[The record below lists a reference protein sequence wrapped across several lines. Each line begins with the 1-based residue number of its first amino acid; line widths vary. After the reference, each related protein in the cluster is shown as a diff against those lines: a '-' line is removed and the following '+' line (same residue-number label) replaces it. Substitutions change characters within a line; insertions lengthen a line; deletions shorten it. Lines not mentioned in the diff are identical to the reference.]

1 LLPPV
6 AREQKYTRT
15 IEDAGNSAEF
25 GETLSFNLDCQPTD
39 LVHIK
44 AKHDSNFVDT
54 TIGQLTLSS
63 SAPLSGRDIQSARHR
78 RSTVPCQHL
87 LIYWLCDCLCV

>member
-1 LLPPV
+1 MHVTRCSVSPCTALTRLLTTVACSV

-15 IEDAGNSAEF
+15 IEDAGNAAEF

-54 TIGQLTLSS
+54 TIGQLIALSS
-63 SAPLSGRDIQSARHR
+63 QLDPA
-78 RSTVPCQHL
+78 V
-87 LIYWLCDCLCV
+87 